1 MKKKKKPGILRIIGA
16 AFWILC
22 VLTSILGLITMIER
36 KDFSTF
42 NLWIIYVFASI
53 LGYWLIRRR
62 KEKDAAEEASIQI
75 ANAPFQSI
83 SQLPTVVEPSL
94 ILANGEVCH
103 CSIPAQRLIQKEKV
117 TGYTGGGA
125 GVSVR
130 IAKGITYRT
139 GGSART
145 AIREKVTDTYSG
157 KFILTNKRV
166 IFQAFEHSFEKK
178 LASVTSAAATDDGL
192 FLQFGSQSY
201 ILALEDNTVRISN
214 MITFLVNHMDAPE
227 PEPVPVIEEAPVDSE
242 E

>member
-1 MKKKKKPGILRIIGA
+1 MEK
-16 AFWILC
+16 
-22 VLTSILGLITMIER
+22 
-36 KDFSTF
+36 
-42 NLWIIYVFASI
+42 FA
-53 LGYWLIRRR
+53 
-62 KEKDAAEEASIQI
+62 
-75 ANAPFQSI
+75 
-83 SQLPTVVEPSL
+83 TVPSL
-94 ILANGEVCH
+94 RNG
-103 CSIPAQRLIQKEKV
+103 SSRKKRLLDIP
-117 TGYTGGGA
+117 GGGA